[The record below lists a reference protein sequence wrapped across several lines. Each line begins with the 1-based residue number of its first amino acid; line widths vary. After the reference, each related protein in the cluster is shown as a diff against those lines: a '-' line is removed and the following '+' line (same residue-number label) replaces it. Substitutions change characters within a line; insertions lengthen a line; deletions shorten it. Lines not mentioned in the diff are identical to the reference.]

1 MAYVG
6 THDNETAMGWFKD
19 TATPDVREKTM
30 RYLALGPGETVA
42 QGCNRAIAA
51 SVSDTCIFRMQDLLG
66 LDNSARINTPS
77 TVGKNW
83 RWRMLPD
90 AVTPEVEAE
99 LSDLTTTYYRVPGTK
114 EPELPE

>member
-51 SVSDTCIFRMQDLLG
+51 SVRRHLHLPHAGSSGWI
-66 LDNSARINTPS
+66 TP
-77 TVGKNW
+77 
-83 RWRMLPD
+83 LAP
-90 AVTPEVEAE
+90 TPPRPWGRTGAGACCP
-99 LSDLTTTYYRVPGTK
+99 TP
-114 EPELPE
+114 